1 MAEKYNETMNRVEL
15 SAEARER
22 ILGNIRKMELSEPKR
37 GKVIAF
43 PQWKR
48 WAALAAC
55 AAVVLLAAV
64 TLNPREPATP
74 DGPLDQQGTVQIAN
88 PIVDHESLEDAAR
101 AVGFTL
107 DAPESVEGYDDK
119 DIQVVG
125 GSMIQLVFR
134 DSSENRLYIR
144 KEAGSG
150 DVSGDC
156 NSYTEVKTVAVDGRS
171 VTLKGD
177 AGAVSTAVWRSGGYS
192 YAVMSDV
199 PMGADAMT
207 ALVAQ
212 IA

>member
-1 MAEKYNETMNRVEL
+1 M
-15 SAEARER
+15 
-22 ILGNIRKMELSEPKR
+22 
-37 GKVIAF
+37 IAF

-74 DGPLDQQGTVQIAN
+74 DGPLDQQGAVQIAN
-88 PIVDHESLEDAAR
+88 PFADYASLDDAAR
-101 AVGFTL
+101 AAGFEL
-107 DAPESVEGYDDK
+107 IAPETVEGWDGEK
-119 DIQVVG
+119 LVQVMS